1 MWIINICPYKAR
13 SRMFLPS
20 ILHWKGFIGLTNN
33 KNIELCMTR
42 CLMIMDGHEIDF
54 NQWEPRMGRSWPITG
69 LETNSSPIPV
79 DDLVVCMT
87 FDSGSVVAAVPLY
100 KCMFISL
107 YHPSFYPWRLFTYKA
122 TIAWTLRVARYV
134 IKLSLG
140 KQKSFTR
147 HHLYVG
153 LLYNIVH

>member
-1 MWIINICPYKAR
+1 MNFISPIISCSINKMWYNRNLEMWIINICPYKAR
-13 SRMFLPS
+13 SRMFLPW

-54 NQWEPRMGRSWPITG
+54 NQWEPRMGWSWPITG

-100 KCMFISL
+100 KCMFIS
-107 YHPSFYPWRLFTYKA
+107 SFFLPLA
-122 TIAWTLRVARYV
+122 TVYIQ
-134 IKLSLG
+134 S
-140 KQKSFTR
+140 
-147 HHLYVG
+147 
-153 LLYNIVH
+153 YNCLNAPCCQICHKT